1 MSSQALPFLTPE
13 QYLEIERNAER
24 KSEYWNGE
32 MFAMA
37 GATAPHNLVASNT
50 SGLAHAQL
58 RSKPCRV
65 YHSDMRVRVLA
76 TGLNTYPDVVIV
88 CGEQLFLDGLRD
100 TLLNPKAIVEV
111 LSPSTEAYDRGR
123 KFGHYRQIESLEQYL
138 LLSQDRMQAELFS
151 RQPSGQWLLAFAT
164 HPEEFVDLSSVGCK
178 LSLAECYEKV
188 DFPLNSGESVAAS
201 DIAGSAMDPPVINT
215 PPRTVLT

>member
-1 MSSQALPFLTPE
+1 MSTQAVSFLTPE
-13 QYLEIERNAER
+13 QYLEIERKAER

-37 GATAPHNLVASNT
+37 GGTEPHNLVASNT
-50 SGLAHAQL
+50 ASLAHAQL

-65 YHSDMRVRVLA
+65 YHSDMRIRVLT
-76 TGLNTYPDVVIV
+76 TGLDTYPDIVIV
-88 CGEQLFLDGLRD
+88 CGERLFLDGNRD
-100 TLLNPKAIVEV
+100 TLLNPKVIVEV

-123 KFGHYRQIESLEQYL
+123 KFEHYRQIESLEQYL

-151 RQPSGQWLLAFAT
+151 RQPSGQWLLTFAT
-164 HPEEFVDLSSVGCK
+164 HPEEFVELSSVGCR

-188 DFPLNSGESVAAS
+188 DLPA
-201 DIAGSAMDPPVINT
+201 
-215 PPRTVLT
+215 